1 MFKRMAV
8 LVFALL
14 AVACGP
20 SDDPTGTEPT
30 AQSEAQAG
38 GAGEVV
44 ADSGFRPQPHGFS
57 FQNWGG
63 KEHPHAQLTA
73 DDAAYLFGD
82 QVCARK
88 QGDNCVPTPAA
99 SMWIAEMNRA
109 TESGHCEGMAAL
121 SAAFYVK
128 TEKIDEYGAG
138 QAFAL
143 KPDDSELMRSISTY
157 FSTQALEPVQSTT
170 STTRGW
176 SLQKIVDHLGATLK
190 SGDDY
195 PTLGIY
201 GTDGGHAVT
210 PYKIEAQGAGRY
222 RIHV

>member
-88 QGDNCVPTPAA
+88 QGDRCVPTPAA

-109 TESGHCEGMAAL
+109 TESGHCEG
-121 SAAFYVK
+121 
-128 TEKIDEYGAG
+128 
-138 QAFAL
+138 
-143 KPDDSELMRSISTY
+143 
-157 FSTQALEPVQSTT
+157 
-170 STTRGW
+170 
-176 SLQKIVDHLGATLK
+176 
-190 SGDDY
+190 
-195 PTLGIY
+195 
-201 GTDGGHAVT
+201 
-210 PYKIEAQGAGRY
+210 
-222 RIHV
+222 